1 MLWAPK
7 GGTMRG
13 GFIAST
19 ANKYLAHLA
28 HLFRTPP
35 WHTCFE
41 LHMLVLV
48 RTVAR
53 WLPVAAFIQAADE
66 SARADLLVLSTR
78 DRMQHK
84 LTQHNNPT
92 NNQPHSKRKGVNK
105 TRPADQW
112 S

>member
-19 ANKYLAHLA
+19 ANKCLAHLA

-53 WLPVAAFIQAADE
+53 WLPVAASYKPLMSLREPIC
-66 SARADLLVLSTR
+66 
-78 DRMQHK
+78 
-84 LTQHNNPT
+84 
-92 NNQPHSKRKGVNK
+92 
-105 TRPADQW
+105 W
-112 S
+112 C